1 MAITY
6 TWIFEDEAADT
17 KTIGSNSD
25 VIINLKWRLKG
36 SDTVDGKTITANVS
50 GTTEIDTSDLSNF
63 VAFSDLTKSQVETM
77 LTNNMSAAE
86 LTHHKQVI
94 ADAISNSS
102 DGFVNTFVFKPY
114 VEEVR
119 KQLNFD

>member
-25 VIINLKWRLKG
+25 VIVSLNWRLKG
-36 SDTVDGKTITANVS
+36 SDTVDGETVTANVS
-50 GTTEIDTSDLSNF
+50 GTTKIDTSDLSNF
-63 VAFSDLTKSQVETM
+63 VAFADLTQSQVETM
-77 LTNNMSAAE
+77 LTNNMSSAE
-86 LTHHKQVI
+86 LAHHKQVI
-94 ADAISNSS
+94 ADTISNSS

-114 VEEVR
+114 VEEE
-119 KQLNFD
+119 KKALAFT